1 MAFAIRAHRQD
12 AVVVLALTG
21 ELDMASAPVLEEHVD
36 ALVAAGDVQLVVDV
50 AELSFCDSAGL
61 NAFVRG
67 DRQCGAH
74 GGWLR
79 LTGARGHV
87 ARVIELS
94 GLHEVLAYRP
104 DGDEAVDQPAD
115 PRALGQL

>member
-1 MAFAIRAHRQD
+1 MALAIREHRRD
-12 AVVVLALTG
+12 GVTVLALSG
-21 ELDMASAPVLEEHVD
+21 ELDMTSAPELQERIER
-36 ALVAAGDVQLVVDV
+36 LVAAGRHRLVIDL

-67 DRQCGAH
+67 DRHCAAH

-79 LTGARGHV
+79 LARARGHV

-94 GLHEVLAYRP
+94 GVYEVLAYRP
-104 DGDEAVDQPAD
+104 NGDLAE
-115 PRALGQL
+115 G